1 MSPVW
6 STVWVILKSRWIT
19 FWRVPVLSSKR
30 ESRFPTGTESKC
42 RTEKHK
48 VPTKMSTSAASHAS
62 EINSLDIFL
71 ILLVTVSWGLNYPI
85 MKFVVTSYPPLT
97 FRAFT
102 FTIGFVLLG
111 VYALHRGE
119 SLHIPKSERWL
130 TFQLGLPNMV
140 LWHVGLIYGVTLLN
154 SGRAAIVG
162 YTMPVWA
169 LLASV
174 LMFKNQLTRRGVLGV
189 LCSVLATLLLARD
202 EMSTFAGQPLGLV
215 CTLVAAMAWGVGNAM
230 MKNCKISLSSMSL
243 TFWMLLLAA
252 ICFTV
257 LASVFERDRWAWPTW
272 IQFAAIFYAGAVTF
286 AISYVAWFRVARKLT
301 PVASGLSIM
310 MVPMVGLLGGYWMLN
325 EVVGLADIMALLL
338 ILLAMAIVLI
348 PRRQNLG

>member
-1 MSPVW
+1 MP
-6 STVWVILKSRWIT
+6 
-19 FWRVPVLSSKR
+19 
-30 ESRFPTGTESKC
+30 
-42 RTEKHK
+42 
-48 VPTKMSTSAASHAS
+48 TSAASAGS
-62 EINSLDIFL
+62 EINSLDLLL

-97 FRAFT
+97 FRDFT

-111 VYALHRGE
+111 AYALRRGE
-119 SLHIPKSERWL
+119 SLHIPVSERWL
-130 TFQLGLPNMV
+130 AFKLGMPNMV
-140 LWHVGLIYGVTLLN
+140 LWHLGLIYGVTLLN

-174 LMFKNQLTRRGVLGV
+174 LMFKNTLTARGIMGV
-189 LCSVLATLLLARD
+189 FCSLLATFLLARD
-202 EMSTFAGQPLGLV
+202 EMSNFAGQPLGLA
-215 CTLVAAMAWGVGNAM
+215 CTLAAAMAWGVGNAM
-230 MKNCKISLSSMSL
+230 MKNCKISISSMAL
-243 TFWMLLLAA
+243 TFWMLLLAS

-257 LASVFERDRWAWPTW
+257 LAFVFEQDRWAWPTW
-272 IQFAAIFYAGAVTF
+272 MQFAAIFYAGAVTF

-310 MVPMVGLLGGYWMLN
+310 LVPMVGLMGGYWMLN
-325 EVVGLADIMALLL
+325 EVVGLADITALFL

-348 PRRQNLG
+348 PRRQVNTG

>member
-1 MSPVW
+1 MP
-6 STVWVILKSRWIT
+6 
-19 FWRVPVLSSKR
+19 
-30 ESRFPTGTESKC
+30 
-42 RTEKHK
+42 
-48 VPTKMSTSAASHAS
+48 TSAASAGS
-62 EINSLDIFL
+62 EINSLDLLL

-111 VYALHRGE
+111 AYALRRGE
-119 SLHIPKSERWL
+119 SLHIPVAERWL
-130 TFQLGLPNMV
+130 AFKLGMPNMV
-140 LWHVGLIYGVTLLN
+140 LWHLGLIYGVTLLN

-174 LMFKNQLTRRGVLGV
+174 VMFKNTLTARGIMGV
-189 LCSVLATLLLARD
+189 VCSLLATFLLARD
-202 EMSTFAGQPLGLV
+202 EMSNFAGQPLGLA
-215 CTLVAAMAWGVGNAM
+215 CTLAAAMAWGLGNAM
-230 MKNCKISLSSMSL
+230 MKNCKISISSISL

-257 LASVFERDRWAWPTW
+257 LAFVFEQDRWAWPTW
-272 IQFAAIFYAGAVTF
+272 MQFAAIFYAGAVTF

-310 MVPMVGLLGGYWMLN
+310 LVPMVGLMGGYWMLN
-325 EVVGLADIMALLL
+325 EVVGLADITALFL

-348 PRRQNLG
+348 PRRQVNTG

>member
-1 MSPVW
+1 MPA
-6 STVWVILKSRWIT
+6 
-19 FWRVPVLSSKR
+19 
-30 ESRFPTGTESKC
+30 
-42 RTEKHK
+42 
-48 VPTKMSTSAASHAS
+48 SAASAGS
-62 EINSLDIFL
+62 EINSLDLLL

-111 VYALHRGE
+111 AYALRRGE
-119 SLHIPKSERWL
+119 SLHIPVAERWL
-130 TFQLGLPNMV
+130 AFKLGMPNMV
-140 LWHVGLIYGVTLLN
+140 LWHLGLIYGVTLLN

-174 LMFKNQLTRRGVLGV
+174 VMFKNTLTARGIMGV
-189 LCSVLATLLLARD
+189 VCSLLATFLLARD
-202 EMSTFAGQPLGLV
+202 EMSNFAGQPLGLA
-215 CTLVAAMAWGVGNAM
+215 CTLAAAMAWGLGNAM
-230 MKNCKISLSSMSL
+230 MKNCKISISSISL

-257 LASVFERDRWAWPTW
+257 LAFVFEQDRWAWPTW
-272 IQFAAIFYAGAVTF
+272 MQFAAIFYAGAVTF

-310 MVPMVGLLGGYWMLN
+310 LVPMVGLAGGYWMLN
-325 EVVGLADIMALLL
+325 EVVGLADITALFL

-348 PRRQNLG
+348 PRRQVNTG

>member
-1 MSPVW
+1 
-6 STVWVILKSRWIT
+6 
-19 FWRVPVLSSKR
+19 
-30 ESRFPTGTESKC
+30 
-42 RTEKHK
+42 
-48 VPTKMSTSAASHAS
+48 MSTSAASTS
-62 EINSLDIFL
+62 SDINSLDLLL

-102 FTIGFVLLG
+102 FTIGCVLLG
-111 VYALHRGE
+111 AYALRSGE

-130 TFQLGLPNMV
+130 TFKLGMPNMV
-140 LWHVGLIYGVTLLN
+140 LWHLGLIYGMTLLN

-174 LMFKNQLTRRGVLGV
+174 LMFKNTLTLRGMMGV
-189 LCSVLATLLLARD
+189 FCSLLATFLLARD
-202 EMSTFAGQPLGLV
+202 EMSNFAGQPLGLV
-215 CTLVAAMAWGVGNAM
+215 CTLAAAMAWGVGNAM
-230 MKNCKISLSSMSL
+230 MKNCKISISSITL

-252 ICFTV
+252 ICFIV
-257 LASVFERDRWAWPTW
+257 LALVFEQDRWAWPTW
-272 IQFAAIFYAGAVTF
+272 IQFAAILYAGAVTF
-286 AISYVAWFRVARKLT
+286 AIIYVAWFRVARKLT

-310 MVPMVGLLGGYWMLN
+310 LVPMIGLIGGYWMLN
-325 EVVGLADIMALLL
+325 EVVAVADITALLL

-348 PRRQNLG
+348 PGRKSTEK

>member
-1 MSPVW
+1 MS
-6 STVWVILKSRWIT
+6 SSEASSATHISGLD
-19 FWRVPVLSSKR
+19 VL
-30 ESRFPTGTESKC
+30 
-42 RTEKHK
+42 
-48 VPTKMSTSAASHAS
+48 
-62 EINSLDIFL
+62 L

-111 VYALHRGE
+111 AYALHRGE
-119 SLHIPKSERWL
+119 SLHVPASERWL
-130 TFQLGLPNMV
+130 AFRLGMPNMV

-174 LMFKNQLTRRGVLGV
+174 VLFKNQLNTRGILGV
-189 LCSVLATLLLARD
+189 ACSLLATFLLARD
-202 EMSTFAGQPLGLV
+202 EMSNFAGQPLGLA
-215 CTLVAAMAWGVGNAM
+215 CTLAAAMAWGVGNAM
-230 MKNCKISLSSMSL
+230 LKNCKISVSSMAL

-252 ICFTV
+252 VCFTL
-257 LASVFERDRWAWPTW
+257 LALVFEQERWAWPTGV
-272 IQFAAIFYAGAVTF
+272 QFAAIFYAGAVTF
-286 AISYVAWFRVARKLT
+286 AICYVAWFRVARKLT

-310 MVPMVGLLGGYWMLN
+310 LVPMVGLLGGYIMLD
-325 EVVGLADIMALLL
+325 EVVGLADILALLL
-338 ILLAMAIVLI
+338 ILLAMAIVLV
-348 PRRQNLG
+348 PRRTALTPT

>member
-1 MSPVW
+1 MP
-6 STVWVILKSRWIT
+6 
-19 FWRVPVLSSKR
+19 
-30 ESRFPTGTESKC
+30 
-42 RTEKHK
+42 
-48 VPTKMSTSAASHAS
+48 TSAASAGS
-62 EINSLDIFL
+62 EINSLDLLL

-111 VYALHRGE
+111 AYALRRGE
-119 SLHIPKSERWL
+119 SLHIPVSERWL
-130 TFQLGLPNMV
+130 AFKLGMPNMV
-140 LWHVGLIYGVTLLN
+140 LWHLGLIYGVTLLN

-174 LMFKNQLTRRGVLGV
+174 LMFKNTLTVRGIMGV
-189 LCSVLATLLLARD
+189 VCSLLATFLLARD
-202 EMSTFAGQPLGLV
+202 EMSNFAGQPFGLA
-215 CTLVAAMAWGVGNAM
+215 CTLAAAMAWGVGNAM
-230 MKNCKISLSSMSL
+230 MKNCKISISSMAL

-257 LASVFERDRWAWPTW
+257 LAFVFEQDRWAWPTW
-272 IQFAAIFYAGAVTF
+272 MQFAAIFYAGAVTF

-310 MVPMVGLLGGYWMLN
+310 LVPMVGLSGGYWMLN
-325 EVVGLADIMALLL
+325 EVVGLADITALFL

-348 PRRQNLG
+348 PRRQVNTG

>member
-1 MSPVW
+1 MP
-6 STVWVILKSRWIT
+6 
-19 FWRVPVLSSKR
+19 
-30 ESRFPTGTESKC
+30 
-42 RTEKHK
+42 
-48 VPTKMSTSAASHAS
+48 TSAASAGS
-62 EINSLDIFL
+62 EINSLDLLL

-111 VYALHRGE
+111 AYALRRGE
-119 SLHIPKSERWL
+119 SLHIPVAERWL
-130 TFQLGLPNMV
+130 AFKLGMPNMV
-140 LWHVGLIYGVTLLN
+140 LWHLGLIYGVTLLN

-174 LMFKNQLTRRGVLGV
+174 VMFKNTLTARGIMGV
-189 LCSVLATLLLARD
+189 VCSLLATFLLARD
-202 EMSTFAGQPLGLV
+202 EMSNFAGQPLGLA
-215 CTLVAAMAWGVGNAM
+215 CTLAAAMAWGLGNAM
-230 MKNCKISLSSMSL
+230 MKNCKISISSISL

-257 LASVFERDRWAWPTW
+257 LAFVFEQDRWAWPTW
-272 IQFAAIFYAGAVTF
+272 MQFAAIFYAGAVTF

-310 MVPMVGLLGGYWMLN
+310 LVPMVGLAGGYWMLN
-325 EVVGLADIMALLL
+325 EVVGLADITALFL

-348 PRRQNLG
+348 PRRQVNTG

>member
-1 MSPVW
+1 MPA
-6 STVWVILKSRWIT
+6 
-19 FWRVPVLSSKR
+19 
-30 ESRFPTGTESKC
+30 
-42 RTEKHK
+42 
-48 VPTKMSTSAASHAS
+48 SAASAGS
-62 EINSLDIFL
+62 EINSLDLLL

-111 VYALHRGE
+111 AYALRRGE
-119 SLHIPKSERWL
+119 SLHIPVSERWL
-130 TFQLGLPNMV
+130 AFKLGMPNMV
-140 LWHVGLIYGVTLLN
+140 LWHLGLIYGVTLLN

-174 LMFKNQLTRRGVLGV
+174 LMFKNTLTVRGILGV
-189 LCSVLATLLLARD
+189 VCSLLATFLLARD
-202 EMSTFAGQPLGLV
+202 EMSNFAGQPLGLA
-215 CTLVAAMAWGVGNAM
+215 CTLAAAMAWGVGNAM
-230 MKNCKISLSSMSL
+230 MKNCKISISSMAL

-257 LASVFERDRWAWPTW
+257 LAFVFEQDRWTWPTW
-272 IQFAAIFYAGAVTF
+272 MQFAAIFYAGAVTF

-310 MVPMVGLLGGYWMLN
+310 LVPMVGLAGGYWMLN
-325 EVVGLADIMALLL
+325 EVVGLADITALFL

-348 PRRQNLG
+348 PRRQVNTG

>member
-1 MSPVW
+1 MP
-6 STVWVILKSRWIT
+6 
-19 FWRVPVLSSKR
+19 
-30 ESRFPTGTESKC
+30 
-42 RTEKHK
+42 
-48 VPTKMSTSAASHAS
+48 TSAASAGS
-62 EINSLDIFL
+62 EINSLDLLL

-111 VYALHRGE
+111 AYALRRGE
-119 SLHIPKSERWL
+119 SLHIPVSERWL
-130 TFQLGLPNMV
+130 AFKLGMPNMV
-140 LWHVGLIYGVTLLN
+140 LWHLGLIYGVTLLN

-174 LMFKNQLTRRGVLGV
+174 LMFKNTLTVRGIMGV
-189 LCSVLATLLLARD
+189 FCSLLATFLLARD
-202 EMSTFAGQPLGLV
+202 EMSNFAGQPLGLA
-215 CTLVAAMAWGVGNAM
+215 CTLAAAMAWGLGNAM
-230 MKNCKISLSSMSL
+230 MKNCKISISSMAL

-257 LASVFERDRWAWPTW
+257 LAFVFEQDRWAWPTW
-272 IQFAAIFYAGAVTF
+272 MQFAAIFYAGAVTF

-310 MVPMVGLLGGYWMLN
+310 LVPMVGLAGGYWMLN
-325 EVVGLADIMALLL
+325 EVVGLADITALFL

-348 PRRQNLG
+348 PRRQVNTG